1 MDQLPVLPGTVVTS
15 RQGRDRGR
23 SFVVIRV
30 EDEQF
35 VMMADGLTRKLDHL
49 KKKRRKHLTACPI
62 ECREL
67 IELLEKGQLKDS
79 DIRKVLFPIA
89 NQTTGEMT
97 PKENREG

>member
-1 MDQLPVLPGTVVTS
+1 MDQLPVLPGPVVTS

-49 KKKRRKHLTACPI
+49 KKKKVKHVKARPARMDLDAAWPSGH
-62 ECREL
+62 
-67 IELLEKGQLKDS
+67 LLDS
-79 DIRKVLFPIA
+79 DIRKFLEEHGYGLERPLC
-89 NQTTGEMT
+89 
-97 PKENREG
+97 KED